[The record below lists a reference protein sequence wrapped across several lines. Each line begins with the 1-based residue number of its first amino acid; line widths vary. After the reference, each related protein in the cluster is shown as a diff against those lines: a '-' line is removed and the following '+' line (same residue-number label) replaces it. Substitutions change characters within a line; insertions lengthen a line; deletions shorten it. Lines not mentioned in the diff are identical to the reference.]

1 MKTPLFILL
10 TLSIS
15 GCSLIYSYS
24 DNLSQRVDMW
34 VTEKK
39 YNVALKTISYIK
51 PNHKD
56 YRLLQRQKEIIKQ
69 KMISYEN
76 AAIEKST
83 QLSSQGEWI
92 KALKL
97 IDDVSN
103 NVIDTHKLQKH
114 RETLLI
120 KRSEVITSYE
130 NEILYSQ
137 ANNLASKMELYEKIN
152 KTVLATERNQLDIS
166 EFNDARHETTL
177 RLAHRAEQQYKQL
190 LFDDALTT
198 IEFALKLKPNKEI
211 LSRLNT
217 IKTHIKKDSK
227 LIKETYVNNAK
238 ILLGK
243 LSQGY
248 SQLILIET
256 KDTIIWLS
264 KNDKNTHS
272 ELIKKLQAHLTKGVN
287 QRFEA
292 ARNLYSKG
300 KTQEALSIWLELKE
314 IEPENTKLQSHIER
328 AEKILIKLKKLTNK
342 PKAIKK

>member
-24 DNLSQRVDMW
+24 DNLPQRVDKW

-39 YNVALKTISYIK
+39 YSTALSTIDHIK

-56 YRLLQRQKEIIKQ
+56 YRLLQKQKEIIKQ
-69 KMISYEN
+69 KIINYEN
-76 AAIEKST
+76 EAIEKST

-92 KALKL
+92 QALNL

-103 NVIDTHKLQKH
+103 NILDTTNINRH
-114 RETLLI
+114 REALLL
-120 KRSEVITSYE
+120 KRSKIISSYE
-130 NEILYSQ
+130 NDILYSQ
-137 ANNLASKMELYEKIN
+137 ANNLASKMDLYKKIN
-152 KTVLATERNQLDIS
+152 KTVLATEKNQLDIS
-166 EFNDARHETTL
+166 EFNNARHETSL
-177 RLAHRAEQQYKQL
+177 RLTQRCEQQYKNH

-198 IEFALKLKPNKEI
+198 IKFALKLNPNKEI

-217 IKTHIKKDSK
+217 IKTHIKDESK
-227 LIKETYVNNAK
+227 LIKETYINNAK
-238 ILLGK
+238 ILLSK

-248 SQLILIET
+248 SQLILVKT
-256 KDTIIWLS
+256 KETIIWLT
-264 KNDKNTHS
+264 KNDESTHLD
-272 ELIKKLQAHLTKGVN
+272 LIKELQKHLTKGVN

-314 IEPENTKLQSHIER
+314 IEPENAKLQSHIER
-328 AEKILIKLKKLTNK
+328 AEKILNKLEKLSNK
-342 PKAIKK
+342 PKK